1 MNNINTKE
9 ELTASVASGNHQA
22 FRRFY
27 DFYYM
32 KVYRFVHY
40 FLPSPCDCEIVVSD
54 IFCLVWEKRQ
64 LLENVENVD
73 AYLYQISRNE
83 SFHYIKRR
91 KNESLVSIDDMFV
104 DIPFATSSV
113 EDVMT
118 EKEMMQVYQFAI
130 DKLPERCRNVFLMV
144 REQKL
149 SHKEVS
155 EIMGITP
162 GTIEIQMNIAIKKI
176 ISVVKTY
183 YPQLMSH
190 IA

>member
-1 MNNINTKE
+1 M
-9 ELTASVASGNHQA
+9 
-22 FRRFY
+22 
-27 DFYYM
+27 
-32 KVYRFVHY
+32 
-40 FLPSPCDCEIVVSD
+40 
-54 IFCLVWEKRQ
+54 
-64 LLENVENVD
+64 
-73 AYLYQISRNE
+73 
-83 SFHYIKRR
+83 
-91 KNESLVSIDDMFV
+91 VSIDDMFV

-183 YPQLMSH
+183 YPKLMSH